1 MKRYLLTPGPTPVPD
16 SVRLAGAQP
25 VIHHRTVEFSKLF
38 RDVTSSLQSVFQT
51 KNDLFI
57 FSASGTGGM
66 ESCVVNFLSIGD
78 RVLVVNTGAFGR
90 RWENI
95 LKVYGLKPEVI
106 EYPWGK
112 AARIEEIREKLEEN
126 PEIKAVFT
134 QLTETSTGVVNDIE
148 SMAKITAQSKA
159 ILVVDA
165 VSGLGG
171 QEIKTDEW
179 GVDVVVAGSQKG
191 LMLPPGLSFVS
202 VSKKAWNLMEESKLP
217 KFYWSFKTYK
227 KFFNERGETPY
238 TPAVNL
244 LFSLQDTLRIIL
256 EEGLKNVFAR
266 HALLA
271 RAARAGVIS
280 LGLELFAEVPCDV
293 VTSVKV
299 PEGVDGISLVKRMRD
314 EYGVSI
320 AGGQRE
326 FKGKIFR
333 MAHMGYMDKFDEI
346 IALAA
351 LEMML
356 NKLGY
361 KVELGKGVAAA
372 EKEFLKK

>member
-1 MKRYLLTPGPTPVPD
+1 MKRYLLTPGPTPIPD
-16 SVRLAGAQP
+16 FVRRAGARP
-25 VIHHRTVEFSKLF
+25 IIHHRTPEFSKLF
-38 RDVTSSLQSVFQT
+38 KEITEGLQYVFQT
-51 KNDLFI
+51 KNDI
-57 FSASGTGGM
+57 FTFAASGTGGM
-66 ESCVVNFLSIGD
+66 EACISNLLSPGD
-78 RVLVVNTGAFGR
+78 RVLIANTGAFGR

-95 LKVYGLKPEVI
+95 LKVYGLKPEKI

-112 AARIEEIREKLEEN
+112 AVRIEEVRERLEDN

-148 SMAKITAQSKA
+148 SIAKITAQSKA
-159 ILVVDA
+159 LLVVDA

-171 QEIKTDEW
+171 QEIRTDEW

-191 LMLPPGLSFVS
+191 LMLPPGLAFVS
-202 VSKKAWNLMEESKLP
+202 VSKKAWNLIEESKLP
-217 KFYWSFKTYK
+217 KFYWNFKTYK
-227 KFFNERGETPY
+227 KFFYEKGETPY
-238 TPAVNL
+238 TPAVSL
-244 LFSLQDTLRIIL
+244 LFSLKEVLKKIL
-256 EEGLKNVFAR
+256 EEGLENILAR
-266 HALLA
+266 HTLLA
-271 RAARAGVIS
+271 CATRAGVNS
-280 LGLELFAEVPCDV
+280 LGLELFAEAPCDV
-293 VTSVKV
+293 VTAVKI
-299 PEGVDGISLVKRMRD
+299 PGDLDGIVLVKRMRD

-333 MAHMGYMDKFDEI
+333 IAHLGYMDKFDVI
-346 IALAA
+346 IALSA

-356 NKLGY
+356 NRLGY